1 MDKEILFRKYEEMVQ
16 KCIEVWICLFPHSH
30 QFICYKA
37 IGTLSFF
44 WIIAPKKQKVF
55 LHSLSFHREL
65 ELKRCCQPISF
76 CAQEQPLQL
85 CQFIGT
91 VLLYGLVGSLCEE
104 KEEVKF
110 QSRAKLQLHPPP
122 ASHLVAMPC
131 LCTISHIYRWN
142 HFFRSFFCLSI
153 LVVTFHA

>member
-1 MDKEILFRKYEEMVQ
+1 MKKWFKNAS
-16 KCIEVWICLFPHSH
+16 KCEFVCFPIHISSFAIKQSEHCLSSGLLR
-30 QFICYKA
+30 QRNNRYSFI
-37 IGTLSFF
+37 F
-44 WIIAPKKQKVF
+44 
-55 LHSLSFHREL
+55 LSFHREL

-131 LCTISHIYRWN
+131 LCTISHIYR
-142 HFFRSFFCLSI
+142 
-153 LVVTFHA
+153 